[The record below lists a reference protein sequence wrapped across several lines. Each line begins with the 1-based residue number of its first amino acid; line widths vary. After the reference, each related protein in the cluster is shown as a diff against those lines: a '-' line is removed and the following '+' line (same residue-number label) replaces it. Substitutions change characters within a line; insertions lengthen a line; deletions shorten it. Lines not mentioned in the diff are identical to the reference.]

1 MSKSNEKGQVYRD
14 WRTRIPYKIVEKYEK
29 ETLKSKV
36 EYILS
41 TIPETRNDD
50 TLLALQV
57 WHSLRSDLFL
67 SLEGREGLY
76 IRAKD
81 LLDHLPNHDHIS
93 RIRRKFQE
101 EVNIHRP
108 IQRLL
113 DRGRNLKMNGE
124 AFMTA

>member
-1 MSKSNEKGQVYRD
+1 MK
-14 WRTRIPYKIVEKYEK
+14 K

-81 LLDHLPNHDHIS
+81 LLDHLPNHDNIS

-101 EVNIHRP
+101 EGKYVATDPEVFR
-108 IQRLL
+108 QRQKSI
-113 DRGRNLKMNGE
+113 DKWVDFTRN
-124 AFMTA
+124 FI

>member
-1 MSKSNEKGQVYRD
+1 MN
-14 WRTRIPYKIVEKYEK
+14 K

-41 TIPETRNDD
+41 TIPDTRDDD

-57 WHSLRSDLFL
+57 WHHLRSDLFL

-81 LLDHLPNHDHIS
+81 LLDYLPNHDHIS

-101 EVNIHRP
+101 EGKYVATKPEVLR
-108 IQRLL
+108 QRQKAVPEWV
-113 DRGRNLKMNGE
+113 DFTRNF
-124 AFMTA
+124 A